1 MKYSFFIE
9 GADNVGKTTTIQA
22 LKDLYDLIDC
32 NYINYNKYP
41 SSNMTELMNAS
52 SNYIKALT
60 NKFDSKDIKYK
71 QNKINTCV
79 TTMESLIEDMS
90 YSLIDNN
97 LKNPDEVIINDRGPL
112 STCIYQYIPLIKE
125 FNNDLD
131 RIVKSNEDESFDISI
146 FKRFFYITMGAA
158 NLKRICKNSINQK
171 TSSTRA
177 KLNIIILYNNE
188 KELQLSTDKQES
200 IDYKKNFDND
210 TDLQNRINSTI
221 DSIVNL
227 IKKSKYDHIYV
238 GTYRFSFI
246 PIYNKNKERKTPEEI
261 AREIAINI
269 NTTIK
274 ERGKTND

>member
-22 LKDLYDLIDC
+22 LKELHNLIDC
-32 NYINYNKYP
+32 NNINYNRYP
-41 SSNMTELMNAS
+41 SSSMTELMNAS

-60 NKFDSKDIKYK
+60 NKFDSKDMRYK

-79 TTMESLIEDMS
+79 TTMETLIEDME
-90 YSLIDNN
+90 YSLFDNSP
-97 LKNPDEVIINDRGPL
+97 KNPDEVIINDRGPL

-131 RIVKSNEDESFDISI
+131 MVVANKNESFDISI
-146 FKRFFYITMGAA
+146 LKRFFYITVGPTH
-158 NLKRICKNSINQK
+158 LKRICKKSINEK
-171 TSSTRA
+171 AFNRA

-188 KELQLSTDKQES
+188 KELTLSTDKQES

-210 TDLQNRINSTI
+210 VDLQNRINLTI

-227 IKKSKYDHIYV
+227 IKKSKYDHIYI

-261 AREIAINI
+261 AKEIAINI
-269 NTTIK
+269 NTTMK

>member
-22 LKDLYDLIDC
+22 LKELHDLIDC
-32 NYINYNKYP
+32 NNINYNRYP
-41 SSNMTELMNAS
+41 SSSMTELMNAS

-60 NKFDSKDIKYK
+60 NKFDSKDMRYK

-79 TTMESLIEDMS
+79 TTMETLIEDME
-90 YSLIDNN
+90 YSLFDNSP
-97 LKNPDEVIINDRGPL
+97 KNPDEVIINDRGPL

-131 RIVKSNEDESFDISI
+131 MVVANKNESFNISI
-146 FKRFFYITMGAA
+146 LKRFFYITVGPTH
-158 NLKRICKNSINQK
+158 LKRICKKSINEK
-171 TSSTRA
+171 AFNRA

-188 KELQLSTDKQES
+188 KELTLSTDKQES

-210 TDLQNRINSTI
+210 VDLQNRINLTI

-227 IKKSKYDHIYV
+227 IKKSKYDHIYI

-261 AREIAINI
+261 AKEIAINI
-269 NTTIK
+269 NTTMK

>member
-22 LKDLYDLIDC
+22 LKELHDLIDC
-32 NYINYNKYP
+32 NNINYNRYP
-41 SSNMTELMNAS
+41 SSSMTELMNAS

-60 NKFDSKDIKYK
+60 NKFDSKDMRYK

-79 TTMESLIEDMS
+79 TTMETLIEDME
-90 YSLIDNN
+90 YSLFDNSP
-97 LKNPDEVIINDRGPL
+97 KNPDEVIINDRGPL

-131 RIVKSNEDESFDISI
+131 MVVANKNESFDISI
-146 FKRFFYITMGAA
+146 LKRFFYITVGPTH
-158 NLKRICKNSINQK
+158 LKRICKKSINEK
-171 TSSTRA
+171 AFNRA

-188 KELQLSTDKQES
+188 KELTLSTDKQES

-210 TDLQNRINSTI
+210 VDLQNRINLTI

-227 IKKSKYDHIYV
+227 IKKSKYDHIYI

-261 AREIAINI
+261 AKEIAINI
-269 NTTIK
+269 NTTMK

>member
-22 LKDLYDLIDC
+22 LKDNLYDLIDC
-32 NYINYNKYP
+32 DYISYNRYP
-41 SSNMTELMNAS
+41 SSSMTELMNAS

-60 NKFDSKDIKYK
+60 NKFDSKDIRYK

-79 TTMESLIEDMS
+79 TAMETLIEDME
-90 YSLIDNN
+90 YSLFDDIRN
-97 LKNPDEVIINDRGPL
+97 KIDEVVINDRGPL
-112 STCIYQYIPLIKE
+112 STCMYQYIPLIKE

-131 RIVKSNEDESFDISI
+131 HIVRSNEDESFDISI
-146 FKRFFYITMGAA
+146 FKRFFYITVGPVH
-158 NLKRICKNSINQK
+158 LKRICKK
-171 TSSTRA
+171 STNEKAFNRA

-188 KELQLSTDKQES
+188 KKLQLSTDKQES

-210 TDLQNRINSTI
+210 ADLQNRINSTI

-261 AREIAINI
+261 AKEIAINI

-274 ERGKTND
+274 ERGKVND

>member
-22 LKDLYDLIDC
+22 LKDNLYDLIDC
-32 NYINYNKYP
+32 DYISYNRYP
-41 SSNMTELMNAS
+41 SSSMTELMNAS

-60 NKFDSKDIKYK
+60 NKFDSKDIRYK

-79 TTMESLIEDMS
+79 TTMETLIEDME
-90 YSLIDNN
+90 YSLFDDIRN
-97 LKNPDEVIINDRGPL
+97 KIDEVVINDRGPL
-112 STCIYQYIPLIKE
+112 STCMYQYIPLIKE

-131 RIVKSNEDESFDISI
+131 HIVRSNEDESFDMSI
-146 FKRFFYITMGAA
+146 FKRFFYITMATN
-158 NLKRICKNSINQK
+158 NLRKICKNSINGK
-171 TSSTRA
+171 AFTRA

-200 IDYKKNFDND
+200 IDYKNNFDND
-210 TDLQNRINSTI
+210 INLQNRINSII

-238 GTYRFSFI
+238 STNRFSFI
-246 PIYNKNKERKTPEEI
+246 PIYNENKERKIPEEI
-261 AREIAINI
+261 AKEIAINI

-274 ERGKTND
+274 ERGKVND

>member
-22 LKDLYDLIDC
+22 LKELNDLIDC
-32 NYINYNKYP
+32 NNINYNRYP
-41 SSNMTELMNAS
+41 SSSMTELMNAS

-60 NKFDSKDIKYK
+60 NKFDSKDIRYK

-79 TTMESLIEDMS
+79 TTMETLIEDME
-90 YSLIDNN
+90 YSLFDNS
-97 LKNPDEVIINDRGPL
+97 LKNPNEVIINDRGPL

-131 RIVKSNEDESFDISI
+131 MIVANKNESFDISI
-146 FKRFFYITMGAA
+146 LKRFFYITVGPTH
-158 NLKRICKNSINQK
+158 LKRICKKSINEK
-171 TSSTRA
+171 AFNRA

-188 KELQLSTDKQES
+188 KELTLSTDKQES

-210 TDLQNRINSTI
+210 VDLQNRINLTI

-227 IKKSKYDHIYV
+227 IKKSKYDHIYI

-261 AREIAINI
+261 AKEIAINI

-274 ERGKTND
+274 ERGKNK

>member
-22 LKDLYDLIDC
+22 LKDNLYDLIDC
-32 NYINYNKYP
+32 DYISYNRYP

-60 NKFDSKDIKYK
+60 NKFDSKDIRYK

-79 TTMESLIEDMS
+79 TSMETLIEDME
-90 YSLIDNN
+90 YSLFDDNRN
-97 LKNPDEVIINDRGPL
+97 KLDEVVINDRGPL
-112 STCIYQYIPLIKE
+112 STCMYQYIPLIKE

-131 RIVKSNEDESFDISI
+131 HIVRSNEDESFDISI
-146 FKRFFYITMGAA
+146 FKRFFYITVGPVH
-158 NLKRICKNSINQK
+158 LKRICKK
-171 TSSTRA
+171 STNEKAFNRA

-210 TDLQNRINSTI
+210 ADLQNRINSTI

-261 AREIAINI
+261 AKEIAINI

-274 ERGKTND
+274 ERGKVND

>member
-22 LKDLYDLIDC
+22 LKDNLYDLIDC
-32 NYINYNKYP
+32 DYISYNRYP
-41 SSNMTELMNAS
+41 SSSMTELMNAS

-60 NKFDSKDIKYK
+60 NKFDSKDIRYK

-79 TTMESLIEDMS
+79 TTMETLIEDME
-90 YSLIDNN
+90 YSLFDDIRN
-97 LKNPDEVIINDRGPL
+97 KIDEVVINDRGPL
-112 STCIYQYIPLIKE
+112 STCMYQYIPLIKE

-131 RIVKSNEDESFDISI
+131 HIVRSNEDESFDMSI
-146 FKRFFYITMGAA
+146 FKRFFYITMATN
-158 NLKRICKNSINQK
+158 NLRKICKNSIDGK
-171 TSSTRA
+171 TFTRA

-200 IDYKKNFDND
+200 IDYKNNFDND
-210 TDLQNRINSTI
+210 IDLQNRINSII

-238 GTYRFSFI
+238 GTNRFSFI
-246 PIYNKNKERKTPEEI
+246 PIYNENKERKTPEEI
-261 AREIAINI
+261 AKEIAINI

-274 ERGKTND
+274 ERGKVND

>member
-22 LKDLYDLIDC
+22 LKDNLYDLIDC
-32 NYINYNKYP
+32 DYISYNRYP
-41 SSNMTELMNAS
+41 SSSMTELMNAS

-60 NKFDSKDIKYK
+60 NKFDSKDIRYK

-79 TTMESLIEDMS
+79 TTMETLIEDME
-90 YSLIDNN
+90 YSLFDDIRN
-97 LKNPDEVIINDRGPL
+97 KIDEVVINDRGPL
-112 STCIYQYIPLIKE
+112 STCMYQYIPLIKE

-131 RIVKSNEDESFDISI
+131 HIVRSNEDESFDMSI
-146 FKRFFYITMGAA
+146 FKRFFYITMATN
-158 NLKRICKNSINQK
+158 NLRKICKNSINGK
-171 TSSTRA
+171 AFTRA

-200 IDYKKNFDND
+200 IDYKNNFDND
-210 TDLQNRINSTI
+210 INLQNRINSII

-238 GTYRFSFI
+238 GTNRFSFI
-246 PIYNKNKERKTPEEI
+246 PIYNENKERKTPKEI
-261 AREIAINI
+261 AKEIAINI

-274 ERGKTND
+274 ERGKVND

>member
-22 LKDLYDLIDC
+22 LKELHNLIDC
-32 NYINYNKYP
+32 NNINYNRYP
-41 SSNMTELMNAS
+41 SSSMTELMNAS

-60 NKFDSKDIKYK
+60 NKFDSKDIRYK

-79 TTMESLIEDMS
+79 TTMETLIEDME
-90 YSLIDNN
+90 YSLFDNSP
-97 LKNPDEVIINDRGPL
+97 KNPDEVIINDRGPL

-131 RIVKSNEDESFDISI
+131 MVIANKNESFDISI
-146 FKRFFYITMGAA
+146 LKRFFYITVGPTH
-158 NLKRICKNSINQK
+158 LKRICKKSINEK
-171 TSSTRA
+171 AFNRA

-188 KELQLSTDKQES
+188 KELTLSTDKQES

-210 TDLQNRINSTI
+210 VDLQNRINLII

-227 IKKSKYDHIYV
+227 IKKSKYDHIYI

-261 AREIAINI
+261 AKEIAINI
-269 NTTIK
+269 NTTMK

>member
-22 LKDLYDLIDC
+22 LKELNDLIDC
-32 NYINYNKYP
+32 NNINYNRYP
-41 SSNMTELMNAS
+41 SSSMTELMNAS

-60 NKFDSKDIKYK
+60 NKFDSKDIRYK

-79 TTMESLIEDMS
+79 TTMETLIEDME
-90 YSLIDNN
+90 YSLFDNS

-131 RIVKSNEDESFDISI
+131 MVVANKNESFDISI
-146 FKRFFYITMGAA
+146 LKRFFYITVGPTH
-158 NLKRICKNSINQK
+158 LKRICKKSINEK
-171 TSSTRA
+171 AFNRA

-188 KELQLSTDKQES
+188 KELTLSTDKQES

-210 TDLQNRINSTI
+210 VDLQNRINLTI

-227 IKKSKYDHIYV
+227 IKKSKYDHIYI

-274 ERGKTND
+274 ERGKNK

>member
-22 LKDLYDLIDC
+22 LKDNLYDLIDC
-32 NYINYNKYP
+32 DYISYNRYP
-41 SSNMTELMNAS
+41 SSSMTELMNAS

-60 NKFDSKDIKYK
+60 NKFDSKDIRYK

-79 TTMESLIEDMS
+79 TTMETLIEDMN
-90 YSLIDNN
+90 YSLFDDNRN
-97 LKNPDEVIINDRGPL
+97 KIDEVVINDRGPL
-112 STCIYQYIPLIKE
+112 STCMYQYIPLIKE

-131 RIVKSNEDESFDISI
+131 HIVRSNEDESFDMSI
-146 FKRFFYITMGAA
+146 FKRFFYITMATN
-158 NLKRICKNSINQK
+158 NLRKICKNSIDRK
-171 TSSTRA
+171 TFTRA

-210 TDLQNRINSTI
+210 ADLQNRINSTI

-238 GTYRFSFI
+238 GTNRFSFI

-261 AREIAINI
+261 AKEIAINI

-274 ERGKTND
+274 ERGKVND

>member
-22 LKDLYDLIDC
+22 LKELNDLIDC
-32 NYINYNKYP
+32 NNINYNRYP
-41 SSNMTELMNAS
+41 SSSMTELMNAS

-60 NKFDSKDIKYK
+60 NKFDSKDIRYK

-79 TTMESLIEDMS
+79 TTMETLIEDME
-90 YSLIDNN
+90 YSLFDNSP
-97 LKNPDEVIINDRGPL
+97 KNPDEVIINDRGPL

-131 RIVKSNEDESFDISI
+131 MVVANKNESFDISI
-146 FKRFFYITMGAA
+146 LKRFFYITVGPTH
-158 NLKRICKNSINQK
+158 LKRICKKSINEK
-171 TSSTRA
+171 AFNRA

-188 KELQLSTDKQES
+188 KELTLSTDKQES

-210 TDLQNRINSTI
+210 VDLQNRINSTI

-227 IKKSKYDHIYV
+227 IKKSKYDHIYI

-274 ERGKTND
+274 ERGKNK